1 MSDHEQPGHG
11 RPTPADPWASLAD
24 ELGIDPTEPAKAD
37 GGHDRPATP
46 LPSRPT
52 PPRAKPPKVE
62 RPRESNSGGG
72 WDDLASSLGLEPD
85 ARPSAPPPRP
95 VGGDRPRPPRAE
107 PGGDRPPSRPDADH
121 AAADATRRA
130 PPPSAGSDRERRR
143 DDRDAFGQGPRPA
156 RGEGERRHDRPRLA
170 DEGGF
175 AAGVFD
181 GARRDD
187 DERDHR
193 APRVTDSGAGPDRG
207 GDRSLESA
215 LDDRSGESRGTDE
228 GDHGTGERR
237 SRRRRGRRGGRG
249 RRPRD
254 GERIEGG
261 IRDRRDDEP
270 LRDDLVGPAI
280 RPTSPDELW
289 EGERPAASA
298 DRPERAEDDAT
309 DAPRRRRRGRRG
321 GRGRGRGGRSG
332 SEARPGDA
340 ASGMGADDAALG
352 DRTAGERHRE
362 DDSDEPLPGGY
373 GVRPAARNEG
383 DERGSR
389 SPADRSTDQGSEG
402 EGGGRSR
409 RRGRRRR
416 SGDGG
421 RANGGEGS
429 ATSESSRRSSRAR
442 RERRPAA
449 EPRGE
454 ARGDAGFARRRR
466 SDFAPVGSG
475 HDEDDEGL
483 EFLGLDESGTGSP
496 RRDARPVTDDILVES
511 GLASV
516 QDVPSWVEAIGIV
529 IAGNLDARS
538 RSTRGDDGR
547 RGGR

>member
-24 ELGIDPTEPAKAD
+24 ELGIEPTAPAKAD
-37 GGHDRPATP
+37 GGLDRPAAP
-46 LPSRPT
+46 VPSRPT

-62 RPRESNSGGG
+62 RPREANSGGG

-85 ARPSAPPPRP
+85 ARPAAPPPRP
-95 VGGDRPRPPRAE
+95 AGGDRPRPPRAE
-107 PGGDRPPSRPDADH
+107 SGSDRPP
-121 AAADATRRA
+121 
-130 PPPSAGSDRERRR
+130 
-143 DDRDAFGQGPRPA
+143 
-156 RGEGERRHDRPRLA
+156 
-170 DEGGF
+170 
-175 AAGVFD
+175 
-181 GARRDD
+181 ARRED

-193 APRVTDSGAGPDRG
+193 APRVVDSGAGPDRG
-207 GDRSLESA
+207 GDRTLESA
-215 LDDRSGESRGTDE
+215 IDDRSEESRGTDE

-237 SRRRRGRRGGRG
+237 VRRRRGRRGGRG

-254 GERIEGG
+254 GERVEGG

-298 DRPERAEDDAT
+298 DRPERASDDAT

-340 ASGMGADDAALG
+340 APVVGADDTARG
-352 DRTAGERHRE
+352 DGHRE

-373 GVRPAARNEG
+373 GVRPAAMNEG

-389 SPADRSTDQGSEG
+389 SAADRSRDQGSEG

-416 SGDGG
+416 SGEGE

-429 ATSESSRRSSRAR
+429 ATSESSRRSSRTR

-454 ARGDAGFARRRR
+454 SRAESRGESRGDAGFARRRR

-475 HDEDDEGL
+475 HDDDDEGL
-483 EFLGLDESGTGSP
+483 EFLGLDESGTGTT
-496 RRDARPVTDDILVES
+496 RRDVRPVTDDILVES